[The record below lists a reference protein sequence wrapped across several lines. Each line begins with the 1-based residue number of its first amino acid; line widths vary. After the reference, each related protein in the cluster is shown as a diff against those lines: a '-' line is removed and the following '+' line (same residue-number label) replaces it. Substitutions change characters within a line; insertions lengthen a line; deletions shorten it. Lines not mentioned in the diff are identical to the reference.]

1 MDGHYTVSAFS
12 RFTYGWTAKVLKA
25 ARTFKTFDITMIPKL
40 HLRIRSIYL
49 ESRLSSRSKA
59 NQHLL
64 KTLVRAHASALI
76 FQTFFSTGSS
86 ILQFAPQLVMYT
98 LLKLLEQRE
107 ELPEFARAAWTM
119 VILLGLALLA
129 TAWSE
134 SWTHWMYV
142 TRLGLPVRSELG
154 AMIFSKAMRRKDSK
168 GAELR
173 NRQNGGQKTLSDSDG
188 TSLPTQVNV
197 GNPPNAVEEDVQ
209 KSRQATIN
217 LVVSRSSMPKMS
229 RPTLI

>member
-1 MDGHYTVSAFS
+1 
-12 RFTYGWTAKVLKA
+12 
-25 ARTFKTFDITMIPKL
+25 
-40 HLRIRSIYL
+40 
-49 ESRLSSRSKA
+49 
-59 NQHLL
+59 
-64 KTLVRAHASALI
+64 
-76 FQTFFSTGSS
+76 
-86 ILQFAPQLVMYT
+86 MYT